1 MSREKN
7 ILLNFVLYLS
17 TMLLV
22 IIVGISNVFADTTI
36 DTSTWIDIS
45 GRNWSLTGLEYSSA
59 KTFNNDVLL
68 NNYNVTGGIYTPPNS
83 YDYITFSFFEHNTS
97 VFNPCNSTSKF
108 TATFRL
114 LFTTPSFVNYV
125 TEVKWG
131 NDNCSMTSKNTSSGW
146 IDVSCIASPSTNNYT
161 DIFVYYTDING
172 TQTSN
177 LYITRNIDIAC
188 GLNTDAI
195 INNDNANTQNIINN
209 NNQNTQD
216 IINSNNQNTQDIIN
230 SNKVCSIIDKSSI
243 ALDNK
248 WLDANGNLHTSSSG
262 TNGVSDYINI
272 YNSTAKVLLNNSS
285 ATTDYFC
292 YYDDSKTKISCAS
305 ISSLSVDQILSFPSN
320 AKYLRTTINK
330 TLNKPQL
337 EICKNGNQALDD
349 SINSLDSTLNDDDT
363 DGATSEAT
371 DFFESFSTNTFGLTS
386 IITAPL
392 NLIQSLTSSTCN
404 DLELP
409 LPYLNN
415 KKLTLPCMSTI
426 YQQYFGTFFT
436 IYQTITYGIIAYWV
450 CVRIFNQVKDFKNP
464 EHDEIE
470 VVDL

>member
-45 GRNWSLTGLEYSSA
+45 GRNWSLTGLEYSNA

-68 NNYNVTGGIYTPPNS
+68 NNYNVTGGIYTPPIS

-131 NDNCSMTSKNTSSGW
+131 NDNCSMTSKNTATGW

-216 IINSNNQNTQDIIN
+216 MIDSQ
-230 SNKVCSIIDKSSI
+230 KVCKSVNVEISSTTK
-243 ALDNK
+243 DNFSQK
-248 WLDANGNLHTSSSG
+248 GYLQSSG
-262 TNGVSDYINI
+262 SISNDNNFRVSDYISVSKDSNYSLNRNMGRGNGTYYCL
-272 YNSTAKVLLNNSS
+272 YNT
-285 ATTDYFC
+285 
-292 YYDDSKTKISCAS
+292 SKTLLSCSTYGSNLS
-305 ISSLSVDQILSFPSN
+305 ISITPTQDGYIRFSGEVVSVGVTN
-320 AKYLRTTINK
+320 VTT
-330 TLNKPQL
+330 TLTGQS
-337 EICKNGNQALDD
+337 CTNGNQALDD

-363 DGATSEAT
+363 DGATSEAS
-371 DFFESFSTNTFGLTS
+371 DFFESFTTNTFGLTS